1 MEAAWANPDMYHGF
15 ISLNIKCE
23 PGGRTTDELCERRC
37 ARRHVED
44 GAIYRGH
51 EKMALPI
58 ERKGAS
64 VIGHGHRT
72 IKGSK
77 VLYNTKVPGLN
88 R

>member
-23 PGGRTTDELCERRC
+23 P
-37 ARRHVED
+37 VED